1 MFQTA
6 VISFGQAQPKL
17 DLNTEILARQEANR
31 TTISTKKLI
40 DDEER
45 TNLLPKQ
52 EDS

>member
-31 TTISTKKLI
+31 TISTKKLI